1 MAAFSAKLEVDG
13 QTYPVVYCDYRF
25 HQATGARGQVREK
38 VRHGLLEVVLDVP
51 RGDQLMVWAAT
62 PHYPLSGHVSF
73 FQVNTFMAHETV
85 SFQDGQCIGYREEFE
100 AGADGM
106 GSYRCTLTIAAA
118 KLTLTAG
125 GPPTSAA
132 AFAQAASPRAPGGG
146 LAATA
151 RRAQDVARQVRGTAA
166 KVQQTAAAVQQGVT
180 RVRQVA
186 KEGGSELKDQAANAT
201 MPTLVPPAPGLPTL
215 PFLPPGTGVESLP
228 PTHLPGLDERLAK
241 F

>member
-106 GSYRCTLTIAAA
+106 GSYRCTLTIA
-118 KLTLTAG
+118 
-125 GPPTSAA
+125 
-132 AFAQAASPRAPGGG
+132 
-146 LAATA
+146 TA

-186 KEGGSELKDQAANAT
+186 KEGVSGLKDQVANAT
-201 MPTLVPPAPGLPTL
+201 MPTLVPPAPDLPTL
-215 PFLPPGTGVESLP
+215 PFLPPNIGVESLP
-228 PTHLPGLDERLAK
+228 PTRLPGLDEHLAK